1 MIINS
6 FYVFIKAYPR
16 NYCYQLNR
24 IVLAFDGLIQL
35 IWFSEDLLEILL
47 LASHISEKR
56 F

>member
-1 MIINS
+1 MLSTLDIPQYRLMIINS

-35 IWFSEDLLEILL
+35 I
-47 LASHISEKR
+47 
-56 F
+56 